1 MPAMPDVEKI
11 SPGVV
16 VMSNKKLVILGI
28 VAVVMVIWAGL
39 LLRISTKHPS
49 GPSAGPSYLIQGLST
64 DQIASVLLGTGDNQ
78 IILTRKGNRFVVANK
93 DDYPAMSTEING
105 VIAACLDIKTAEF
118 VTAATANHADL
129 GVTETNAAHVV
140 KLFGADQKP
149 LIGVLISPAD
159 PKRGVSY
166 VRLISSNDV
175 YLTIDRPWP
184 PGFSAMDFIDKTL
197 ISLGR
202 SKMKNVTVTLPDESY
217 TLKTEGADSVVTL
230 ENMPAGKKFK
240 DTEYETVF
248 SSLTKVSFNDVT
260 KENSDTADLKFDSKY
275 VCRIDDSTVYTFD
288 IAKSDD
294 KTYARCSAMYTDKTL
309 VTKDREVESEEEL
322 KKKEA
327 KLLARDSAK
336 KFSEK
341 HAGWIYQI
349 PQDKANSMTKKRD
362 DLLDD
367 VESEKDSEQSDDRDD
382 DA

>member
-1 MPAMPDVEKI
+1 
-11 SPGVV
+11 
-16 VMSNKKLVILGI
+16 MSNKKLVILGI

-39 LLRISTKHPS
+39 LLHISTKQPS
-49 GPSAGPSYLIQGLST
+49 GPSTGPSYLIQGLST
-64 DQIASVLLGTGDNQ
+64 DQIASVVLGTGDSQ
-78 IILTRKGNRFVVANK
+78 IILTRQGNRFVVANK

-118 VTAATANHADL
+118 VTAAAANHTDL
-129 GVTETNAAHVV
+129 GVTEATAAHVV

-149 LIGVLISPAD
+149 LIGALISHPD
-159 PKRGVSY
+159 PERGVSY

-175 YLTIDRPWP
+175 YLTLDRPWP
-184 PGFSAMDFIDKTL
+184 PGFSAMDFINKTL

-202 SKMKNVTVTLPDESY
+202 SKMKSVTVTSPDESY
-217 TLKTEGADSVVTL
+217 TLKTEGDDSVVTL
-230 ENMPAGKKFK
+230 ENMPPDKKFK

-294 KTYARCSAMYTDKTL
+294 KTYVRCSAMYTDKTL
-309 VTKDREVESEEEL
+309 VTKKPGVESEEEL

-327 KLLARDSAK
+327 KLLARDNAK

-341 HAGWIYQI
+341 HSGWIYQI
-349 PQDKANSMTKKRD
+349 PQDKASSMTKKLD
-362 DLLDD
+362 DLLEDKND
-367 VESEKDSEQSDDRDD
+367 TEESDEEDS
-382 DA
+382 A